1 MKSKVFKWI
10 DRILNI
16 DLVIASVC
24 MCILVVL
31 TFVGA
36 IKRYFAHDPIFWMEE
51 IQTWMILWVIFCG
64 SSYAFR
70 KGAHVVIDVLTD
82 TFSPVMQRV
91 VMWFGYLC
99 TMAALAF
106 FFYHSLQ
113 LNIQFIESGK
123 LTTVLRMK
131 SWIIYIMA
139 SIGSLWMA
147 ISVTYYTIRQRF
159 FPEADNPNEYEE
171 GGMME

>member
-1 MKSKVFKWI
+1 MKGKAFKWI
-10 DRILNI
+10 DRILSI
-16 DLVIASVC
+16 DLIIASIC
-24 MCILVVL
+24 MSILVVL

-36 IKRYFAHDPIFWMEE
+36 IRRYFAHSPIFWMEE
-51 IQTWMILWVIFCG
+51 VQTWMILWVIFCG

-82 TFSPVMQRV
+82 TFSPKMQRI
-91 VMWFGYLC
+91 VMWFGYIC

-106 FFYHSLQ
+106 FFYYSLQ

-123 LTTVLRMK
+123 LTTVIRMK
-131 SWIIYIMA
+131 SWVIYIMA

-147 ISVTYYTIRQRF
+147 ISVTYYTIKERF
-159 FPEADNPNEYEE
+159 FPEIDVSTEQKE
-171 GGMME
+171 GGNAE